1 MPTSTTV
8 PANTSLGSAYSCLC
22 HTPWCAANV
31 TLHQFA
37 ESLGAA
43 IDAKDDLTRT
53 HSQEVAIMSQHLA
66 EGLGLGRA
74 RCEAF
79 HIAGHLHDIGKIGV
93 ADHILKKNG
102 PLTPGEWEQMRQ
114 HPAMGY
120 AILKP
125 VQSMIQG
132 EGIADMV
139 LAHHERFDGSGYP
152 HGLAGEG
159 IPLGAR
165 VIAVADAVSAM
176 IGHRRYRRE
185 DPWEAAVAEISRCS
199 GSQFDPRVVRVFLAR
214 ERELRSLLRVQADN
228 SNGRPGSPASFSGLE
243 DIPIMPPGFFDFSV
257 VRRSGDQ
264 TLPCRP
270 GKFP

>member
-1 MPTSTTV
+1 MPTCTTGT
-8 PANTSLGSAYSCLC
+8 ASSSLASASSCLYQ
-22 HTPWCAANV
+22 TPWCGANV

-66 EGLGLGRA
+66 EGLGLGGE

-79 HIAGHLHDIGKIGV
+79 HIAGHLHDIGKIGIP
-93 ADHILKKNG
+93 DHILKKEG
-102 PLTPGEWEQMRQ
+102 ALTQAEWEQMRQ
-114 HPAMGY
+114 HPSIGY

-125 VQSMIQG
+125 VQAMI
-132 EGIADMV
+132 ERERIADMI

-152 HGLAGEG
+152 RGLAGED

-165 VIAVADAVSAM
+165 VIAVADATSAM

-185 DPWEAAVAEISRCS
+185 DPWEEAVAEILRCS
-199 GSQFDPRVVRVFLAR
+199 GSHFDPQIVRVFLSM
-214 ERELRSLLRVQADN
+214 EDKLHSLLHVPADH
-228 SNGRPGSPASFSGLE
+228 SNERPESPPSFPGRAAIPGHASRTFLS
-243 DIPIMPPGFFDFSV
+243 
-257 VRRSGDQ
+257 
-264 TLPCRP
+264 
-270 GKFP
+270 FP

>member
-8 PANTSLGSAYSCLC
+8 PANTSLGSAYSCLY

-53 HSQEVAIMSQHLA
+53 HSLEVAIMSQHLA
-66 EGLGLGRA
+66 EGLGLGRE

-93 ADHILKKNG
+93 PDQILKKDG
-102 PLTPGEWEQMRQ
+102 PLTPEEWEQMRQ
-114 HPAMGY
+114 HPAIGY

-125 VQSMIQG
+125 VQAMIQG
-132 EGIADMV
+132 GGIADMV

-185 DPWEAAVAEISRCS
+185 DPWAAAMAEISQCS
-199 GSQFDPRVVRVFLAR
+199 GSQFDPRVVRVFLAK
-214 ERELRSLLRVQADN
+214 EKELRSLLQDPTATGIEQPDLRNIN
-228 SNGRPGSPASFSGLE
+228 SGVPGNPPSLPFDSFSGFVAFHGH
-243 DIPIMPPGFFDFSV
+243 DRK
-257 VRRSGDQ
+257 VRHV
-264 TLPCRP
+264 
-270 GKFP
+270 